1 MTHVEFLGIMQYIG
15 VAQKKMCRR
24 TTSEF
29 MFTRV
34 PKSEAEFAED
44 IGHVKDT
51 SILSTSHKR
60 PLIFIK
66 KKGNEKE
73 M

>member
-34 PKSEAEFAED
+34 PKLEAEFEED
-44 IGHVKDT
+44 IEYVKDT
-51 SILSTSHKR
+51 SIFSTSYKR
-60 PLIFIK
+60 PLFLS
-66 KKGNEKE
+66 G
-73 M
+73 MVWYSRR

>member
-1 MTHVEFLGIMQYIG
+1 MTHVEFWGMMQYIG

-34 PKSEAEFAED
+34 PKSEAEFEED
-44 IGHVKDT
+44 IEYVKDT
-51 SILSTSHKR
+51 SIFSTSHKR
-60 PLIFIK
+60 PLTFIEN
-66 KKGNEKE
+66 G
-73 M
+73 MV